1 MKIEI
6 DLPEITE
13 EKWIESSEDIIEGV
27 LNQLKTI
34 TPPNQP
40 ILPIPEEELR
50 IDLGFKLGGKIS
62 TSGDGN
68 PPVIEVSGGLVITF

>member
-6 DLPEITE
+6 NLPEITK
-13 EKWIESSEDIIEGV
+13 EKWIEHSEDIIDRV
-27 LNQLKTI
+27 FTKLKSI

-50 IDLGFKLGGKIS
+50 INLGFKLGGKIS

-68 PPVIEVSGGLVITF
+68 PPVTEVSGGLVITF